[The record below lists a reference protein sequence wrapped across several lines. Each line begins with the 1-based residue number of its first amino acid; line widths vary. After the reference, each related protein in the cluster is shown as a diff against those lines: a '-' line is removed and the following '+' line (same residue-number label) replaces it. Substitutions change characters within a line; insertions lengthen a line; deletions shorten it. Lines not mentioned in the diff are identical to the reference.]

1 MSSDREKLRD
11 AVLEILV
18 AGGTVD
24 EIIDA
29 VLGVQVDK
37 RTIRVMPVRERR

>member
-1 MSSDREKLRD
+1 MSSDREKLRE

-29 VLGVQVDK
+29 VLGAQVDR
-37 RTIRVMPVRERR
+37 RTIRVMRVEEKR

>member
-1 MSSDREKLRD
+1 MSFDREKLRD

-24 EIIDA
+24 DIIDT